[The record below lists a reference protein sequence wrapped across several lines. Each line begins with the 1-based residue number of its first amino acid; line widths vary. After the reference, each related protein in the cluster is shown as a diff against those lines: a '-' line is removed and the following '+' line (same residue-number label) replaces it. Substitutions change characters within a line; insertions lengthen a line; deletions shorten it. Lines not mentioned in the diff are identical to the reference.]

1 MAYFIRT
8 HEKALANALQLK
20 RQGGKHGHTTSTSG
34 DASPTQI
41 SSFQNTT
48 NAATTTS
55 GLAAAFSLGSLSF
68 SSHSIKPAKLTLTP
82 HHLFYLLSRFEELE
96 ILVGPMNVRLE
107 SIHAETQPGN
117 YVSFLSQS
125 QRTNRRSDRDSIHSV
140 SSVHSVMSTVSNL
153 WSNLGMGGGS
163 STAKTEKAKA
173 QLQFDIKYLYSAFT
187 KIPCLR
193 LSPDRNAYLIRGY
206 EEFPFDSAVPLLV
219 FKNVTALEICDL
231 DFRQFFG
238 WDKLAENLRSLSLK
252 CANVEDPTDLL
263 VGVVLDDIE
272 KRRRRSSKTLSSS
285 NMAWPPSPSPNK
297 VIDFFRPSSVPG
309 SPTNDDGPLGKS
321 ASPRNNAHLRSEYD
335 APRSHRHNRTKS
347 SSPTRPS
354 SSRQGSSYRHVKRAS
369 SGKIHRSGSG
379 SSTSSIHSIDTNR
392 NRSSPNLSSMSVLPS
407 TKWRFLKHLGLADNS
422 LTSLPT
428 SSLLPLSDMLHSIDL
443 SSNLFTEVP
452 DCLASLSSLRAL
464 NLSNCMILTLHSLKR
479 NPLPAISVLNLRGNR
494 LSSIAGIERLLS
506 LERLDLRDNKIADP
520 TEIARLT
527 GTPDIR
533 EIYVLGNPFIKSHST
548 YRVTILNLFRDT
560 PGYTEDIIIDSLGP
574 GYNERRQLRERATE
588 DNGVPVVKP
597 LPVEWD
603 TAQRTPQ
610 QKEQDVYSRG
620 DLDHALG
627 IYRRPAPQTV
637 QSEFSV
643 NPSRR
648 KKGVRRKI
656 VDLADDGS
664 PIKTTAPVN
673 ALTRKPQV
681 AFADFSLSPGDS
693 PSPLNRKEQP
703 RTPQEDDGITSPTL
717 TSTSTPALETSPFTP
732 TSLSITNDL
741 EHINLNGEAYRRKVE
756 GLKEEY
762 GNGWL
767 NVLNDEAWR
776 NQHSRKPHQSSPEV
790 TRIISPERPVLTDL
804 RATSQGIVSGGRT
817 FG

>member
-8 HEKALANALQLK
+8 HEKALANAFQLK
-20 RQGGKHGHTTSTSG
+20 KQKSKREHLNSTAG

-48 NAATTTS
+48 GAAATS
-55 GLAAAFSLGSLSF
+55 SSLAAAFSLGSLSF

-96 ILVGPMNVRLE
+96 ISVGPMNVRLE

-117 YVSFLSQS
+117 YVSFLSQP
-125 QRTNRRSDRDSIHSV
+125 QRSKRRSDRDSIHSV
-140 SSVHSVMSTVSNL
+140 SSVRSVISTVSNL
-153 WSNLGMGGGS
+153 WSNLGIGGGS

-173 QLQFDIKYLYSAFT
+173 QSQLDIKYLYSAFT

-252 CANVEDPTDLL
+252 RANIEDPIDLL
-263 VGVVLDDIE
+263 IGIVLDDIE
-272 KRRRRSSKTLSSS
+272 KRRRRSSKTLSSPS
-285 NMAWPPSPSPNK
+285 MAWPPSPSPNK
-297 VIDFFRPSSVPG
+297 MTDSFRASSVPG
-309 SPTNDDGPLGKS
+309 SPTNDDGILGKS
-321 ASPRNNAHLRSEYD
+321 ASPRSNAHLRGEYD
-335 APRSHRHNRTKS
+335 APRSHRHHRTKS
-347 SSPTRPS
+347 SSPTRPV

-379 SSTSSIHSIDTNR
+379 SSTSSIHSMDAGR
-392 NRSSPNLSSMSVLPS
+392 NRSSPNLTSISVLPS
-407 TKWRFLKHLGLADNS
+407 SKWRFLKHLGLADNS
-422 LTSLPT
+422 LTSLPA
-428 SSLLPLSDMLHSIDL
+428 SSLLPLSDTLHSLDI

-464 NLSNCMILTLHSLKR
+464 NLSNCMIAALHSLKR

-494 LSSIAGIERLLS
+494 LASIAGVERLLS
-506 LERLDLRDNKIADP
+506 LERLDLRDNKVVDP
-520 TEIARLT
+520 TEMARLT

-533 EIYVLGNPFIKSHST
+533 EIYVLGNPFIKSHSA
-548 YRVTILNLFRDT
+548 YRVTILNLFRAT
-560 PGYTEDIIIDSLGP
+560 PGYTEDIVIDSMGP
-574 GYNERRQLRERATE
+574 SYSERRQLRERATE
-588 DNGVPVVKP
+588 GDGVPVVKP

-603 TAQRTPQ
+603 AAQDIPQ
-610 QKEQDVYSRG
+610 QREPDIHRRGEQE
-620 DLDHALG
+620 HALS
-627 IYRRPAPQTV
+627 IYRRPAPQAV
-637 QSEFSV
+637 QSEYSV
-643 NPSRR
+643 NSSRR
-648 KKGVRRKI
+648 RKGTRRKI

-664 PIKTTAPVN
+664 PINPTATLN
-673 ALTRKPQV
+673 ALSRKPQV
-681 AFADFSLSPGDS
+681 AFADFSLSPEDS
-693 PSPLNRKEQP
+693 SLLNKEEPP
-703 RTPQEDDGITSPTL
+703 RTPQGTDDLTSPTL
-717 TSTSTPALETSPFTP
+717 TSNSTPALETSPFTP
-732 TSLSITNDL
+732 TDLSIANDL

-776 NQHSRKPHQSSPEV
+776 NQQPRNPHQSPPEV
-790 TRIISPERPVLTDL
+790 SRIISPERPALTDL

>member
-8 HEKALANALQLK
+8 HEKALANALQSK
-20 RQGGKHGHTTSTSG
+20 KQGGKHGHTNSTSG
-34 DASPTQI
+34 DASPAQI

-48 NAATTTS
+48 SAAATS
-55 GLAAAFSLGSLSF
+55 GGLAAAFSLSSLSF

-96 ILVGPMNVRLE
+96 ISVGPMNVRLE

-117 YVSFLSQS
+117 YVSFLSQP
-125 QRTNRRSDRDSIHSV
+125 QRAKGRSDRDSIHSV
-140 SSVHSVMSTVSNL
+140 SSVRSVISTVSNL
-153 WSNLGMGGGS
+153 WSNLGIGGGN

-173 QLQFDIKYLYSAFT
+173 QLQLDIKYLYSAFT

-193 LSPDRNAYLIRGY
+193 LSPDRNAHLIRGY
-206 EEFPFDSAVPLLV
+206 EEFPFDTAVPLLV

-252 CANVEDPTDLL
+252 RANVEDPSDLL
-263 VGVVLDDIE
+263 SSVVLDDME
-272 KRRRRSSKTLSSS
+272 KRRRRSSKTLSSPS
-285 NMAWPPSPSPNK
+285 MAWPPSPSPNK
-297 VIDFFRPSSVPG
+297 VTDFFRGSSAPG
-309 SPTNDDGPLGKS
+309 SPTNDDAILGKS
-321 ASPRNNAHLRSEYD
+321 ASPRNNAHLRGEYD
-335 APRSHRHNRTKS
+335 TSRSHRHNRTKS
-347 SSPTRPS
+347 ISPTRPV

-379 SSTSSIHSIDTNR
+379 SSTSSIHSMDTSR
-392 NRSSPNLSSMSVLPS
+392 NRSSPNLSSLSVLPS
-407 TKWRFLKHLGLADNS
+407 TKWRFLKHLGLADNG

-428 SSLLPLSDMLHSIDL
+428 SSLSPLADTLHSLDI

-452 DCLASLSSLRAL
+452 DCLASLTCLRAL
-464 NLSNCMILTLHSLKR
+464 NLSNCMIAALHSLKR

-494 LSSIAGIERLLS
+494 LASIAGVERLLS
-506 LERLDLRDNKIADP
+506 LERLDLRDNKIVDP
-520 TEIARLT
+520 TEMARLT

-533 EIYVLGNPFIKSHST
+533 EIYVLGNPFIKSHSN
-548 YRVTILNLFRDT
+548 YRITILNLFRAT
-560 PGYTEDIIIDSLGP
+560 PGYTEDMIIDSLGP
-574 GYNERRQLRERATE
+574 SYNERRQLRERVTE
-588 DNGVPVVKP
+588 GDGVPVVKP

-603 TAQRTPQ
+603 TAQNTLQ
-610 QKEQDVYSRG
+610 QKDP
-620 DLDHALG
+620 DLRSQVDTENTSSLH
-627 IYRRPAPQTV
+627 RRPATHAA
-637 QSEFSV
+637 QSEYSV
-643 NPSRR
+643 NSSRR
-648 KKGVRRKI
+648 RKGTRRKI

-664 PIKTTAPVN
+664 PIKNTAPMN

-681 AFADFSLSPGDS
+681 AFVDFSLSPEDS
-693 PSPLNRKEQP
+693 SPFRREEQP
-703 RTPQEDDGITSPTL
+703 RTPPGDDAITSPAL
-717 TSTSTPALETSPFTP
+717 TSNSTPALETSPFTP
-732 TSLSITNDL
+732 TDLSITNDL

-776 NQHSRKPHQSSPEV
+776 SQHPRKPHQSSSEV
-790 TRIISPERPVLTDL
+790 TQIISPGRPALTEL
-804 RATSQGIVSGGRT
+804 RATSQGIVSSGRT